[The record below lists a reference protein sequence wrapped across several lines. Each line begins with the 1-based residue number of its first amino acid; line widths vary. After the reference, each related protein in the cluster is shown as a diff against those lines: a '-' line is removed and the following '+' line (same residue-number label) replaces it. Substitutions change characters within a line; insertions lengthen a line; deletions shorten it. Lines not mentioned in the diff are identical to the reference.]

1 MKTIETIKK
10 ENAYIALYDL
20 IEDKLEAIR
29 KANGWRKWTDE
40 RYDKAMKDVAKELEV
55 DADELKEYFE
65 D

>member
-1 MKTIETIKK
+1 MKTI
-10 ENAYIALYDL
+10 YDL